1 MAERLDA
8 RQWGDWWAKHN
19 LTSFHGHFHNNYDGP
34 LRQFWEQ
41 RFAALPE
48 GAAILDLATGNGA
61 LALLAEEYSQQH
73 QKNFHVTGIDY
84 AEIHPGALQERH
96 PLLGGIVFLGNTA
109 MEATGLESAS
119 QDMVM
124 SQFGFEYG
132 DMPATVRE
140 IRRLLKP
147 GGCFHA
153 MLHHQDSAVLTQ
165 AREALAQIKRCQK
178 STVAETATALVELQA
193 RLARE
198 GQLSEKD
205 HQKAHQL
212 HQALGKSLE
221 KLNRY
226 TRQLKD
232 PSHVRMFTQS
242 FMVLF
247 DRRNA
252 GRITPSQRL
261 QAIQRLMAENESYRQ
276 RMKDLRSAA
285 YGDKDFQALKKYL
298 KQQGFISISTRSQ
311 EYAGRHFCHK
321 VSACQTWLS

>member
-8 RQWGDWWAKHN
+8 RQWGNWWTKNH

-41 RFAALPE
+41 HFATLPE
-48 GAAILDLATGNGA
+48 GATILDLATGNGA
-61 LALLAEEYSQQH
+61 LALLAEEYSRQH

-84 AEIHPGALQERH
+84 AEIQPGALQERH
-96 PLLGGIVFLGNTA
+96 PLLGGITFLSCTA

-119 QDMVM
+119 QDMIM

-132 DMPATVRE
+132 DMPAAIRE

-153 MLHHQDSAVLTQ
+153 MLHHQDSAVLAQ
-165 AREALAQIKRCQK
+165 AREALAQIKHCEK
-178 STVAETATALVELQA
+178 SAAAETASALVELQA

-198 GQLSEKD
+198 KKLSEKD
-205 HQKAHQL
+205 QQKARQL
-212 HQALGKSLE
+212 HQALRESLE

-226 TRQLKD
+226 ARQLKD

-242 FMVLF
+242 IMVLF

-252 GRITPSQRL
+252 GRISPPQRL
-261 QAIQRLMAENESYRQ
+261 QTIQRLMAENESYRQ

-285 YGDKDFQALKKYL
+285 YGNKDFQTLKKCL
-298 KQQGFISISTRSQ
+298 KQQGFISVSTGSQ
-311 EYAGRHFCHK
+311 EYAGRHFCHT
-321 VSACQTWLS
+321 VSACLAD